1 MSHESSSA
9 EALFATTKSVMFEK
23 ENITIVMKETIK
35 NGNDKISKK
44 TRKRLTASSSSVT
57 NDNAIQMC
65 ISSLSPKSSSVDTTQ
80 VKGALDYGNNEILPV
95 SGFISATGV
104 VGAAGA
110 GVVGAAAADH
120 QRCKGEKKKGGRC
133 SRKAKN
139 GEYCETHS
147 TERKEMERKIEG
159 GIYVFRC
166 KNDLYDIEEILRR
179 GMN

>member
-1 MSHESSSA
+1 VVILLDMSHESSSA
-9 EALFATTKSVMFEK
+9 EVLFATTKSVMFEK
-23 ENITIVMKETIK
+23 ENITIVMKEAIK
-35 NGNDKISKK
+35 TENEKISKK
-44 TRKRLTASSSSVT
+44 TRKRLTASSSSAT

-65 ISSLSPKSSSVDTTQ
+65 ISSLSPKSSSVDTRQ
-80 VKGALDYGNNEILPV
+80 VKGALDYGNNELLPV
-95 SGFISATGV
+95 SGTNGATGV
-104 VGAAGA
+104 A
-110 GVVGAAAADH
+110 GVATAADH

>member
-80 VKGALDYGNNEILPV
+80 VKGALDYGNNEIPPV
-95 SGFISATGV
+95 SGFISAT
-104 VGAAGA
+104 

-179 GMN
+179 GIN

>member
-1 MSHESSSA
+1 MSHESSSLEVSVA
-9 EALFATTKSVMFEK
+9 ATTKSVMFEK
-23 ENITIVMKETIK
+23 ENITIVMKEAIK
-35 NGNDKISKK
+35 TENEKISKK
-44 TRKRLTASSSSVT
+44 TRKRLTASSSSAT

-65 ISSLSPKSSSVDTTQ
+65 ISSLSPKSSSLDETQSEQTLDLSMKNATNTKKNGNSESLLSVSTT
-80 VKGALDYGNNEILPV
+80 G
-95 SGFISATGV
+95 
-104 VGAAGA
+104 
-110 GVVGAAAADH
+110 AAADH

-159 GIYVFRC
+159 GIYVYRC